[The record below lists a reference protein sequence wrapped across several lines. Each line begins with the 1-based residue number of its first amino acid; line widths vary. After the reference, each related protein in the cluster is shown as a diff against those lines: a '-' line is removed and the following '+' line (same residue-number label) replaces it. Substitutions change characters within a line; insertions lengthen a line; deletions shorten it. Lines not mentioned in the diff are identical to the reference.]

1 MKYLVL
7 RKEEEAWAIAE
18 FAEFSDAANEWLRL
32 VQAGIRAEIVERVP
46 IALSDARQTTPGAS
60 KPAAQPTTVARR
72 KPRDNTRAAKIINL
86 LKTNPGG
93 LSRKQLV
100 EATGMLS
107 VDVGSTLSGFMKR
120 GLVHAVDAPTSERIG
135 LPAVGRTT
143 VRVYL
148 WTNDT
153 A

>member
-7 RKEEEAWAIAE
+7 RKEDGAWAIAE

-46 IALSDARQTTPGAS
+46 IALSDARQATPGAS
-60 KPAAQPTTVARR
+60 KPAAQPTTVTRC
-72 KPRDNTRAAKIINL
+72 KPRDNTRAAKIIDL

-100 EATGMLS
+100 EATGILS

-120 GLVHAVDAPTSERIG
+120 GLVRAVDAPPSERIG
-135 LPAVGRTT
+135 LPAVGRTA

-148 WTNDT
+148 WADDV
-153 A
+153 

>member
-7 RKEEEAWAIAE
+7 RKEGGAWAIAE

-46 IALSDARQTTPGAS
+46 IALSDARQTTHGAS
-60 KPAAQPTTVARR
+60 KPVVQPAAGASR
-72 KPRDNTRAAKIINL
+72 KPRDNTRAAKIIDL

-120 GLVHAVDAPTSERIG
+120 GLVRAVDAPPSERIG
-135 LPAVGRTT
+135 LPAVGRAT

-148 WTNDT
+148 WTDDV
-153 A
+153 